1 MINHC
6 ERKNAVE
13 YSNTEIVF
21 KSVSFVFPF
30 RETSD
35 FWQVWIAAMIQF
47 PSEHSN
53 WFLNKSDSSLFLN

>member
-1 MINHC
+1 MINHS
-6 ERKNAVE
+6 EQKNVTE
-13 YSNTEIVF
+13 YSYTDIVF

-47 PSEHSN
+47 LSEYSN
-53 WFLNKSDSSLFLN
+53 WFWNKSDSSLLLN